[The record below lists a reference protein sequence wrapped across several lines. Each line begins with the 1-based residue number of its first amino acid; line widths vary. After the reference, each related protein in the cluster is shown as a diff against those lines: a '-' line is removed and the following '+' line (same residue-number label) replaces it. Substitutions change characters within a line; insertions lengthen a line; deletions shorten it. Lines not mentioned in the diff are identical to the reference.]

1 MAARPNTT
9 PYGQE
14 IEDNRLQR
22 IWRELTE
29 SSDFAARRAELRDWN
44 ASQPNK
50 KRGIAITP
58 VKFGISFTTTHLNQ
72 AGALVLLYQDG
83 TVQINHGGTE
93 MGQGVYS
100 NIALIAAREL
110 GLTTD
115 RVRVM
120 ATRTDKVPNTSAT
133 AASCGTDLNGAAV
146 KNACDTLRAR
156 LLPFAEEMLGEKSG
170 ESVAADKIVFNDN
183 MVLNVDDPASGFP
196 FAELLQRAYFARTSL
211 SATGFY
217 RTPEIHYDQKTG
229 RGKPFHYFAVGAA
242 VSEVEVDGFTGMMHI
257 RRVDI
262 LHDVGDAV
270 NRGIA
275 RGQVEGGFVQGAGWL
290 TMEELVW
297 DSEGRLRTHSPD
309 TYKIPAIGD
318 TPDIFNV
325 AFLTEATQSNVV
337 HGSKAVGRT
346 ATHAGD
352 LSARSAS
359 RCHRGL
365 RVAGRSNSPR
375 LTCDLR
381 GGFQRPYGAHER
393 CKKIMRNVQHKL
405 SVARGEKAAEL
416 IFKNAQLV
424 NVLSGEI
431 YLTNVA
437 VDDGRVVGL
446 GEYDGRETIDL
457 EGAFLAPSLIDGHFH
472 VESTMLTIPE
482 FVRAAV
488 PHGTGAMV
496 IDPHE
501 YANVLG
507 LDGIRYVL
515 ESSKNLPVDFFIM
528 LPSCVPATHLE
539 TAGARFTADDLAL
552 MIADDRIAGVA
563 ELMNY
568 PGVFLGME
576 SELAKIRAGKGK
588 AIDGHAPG
596 LRGKNLNA
604 YALAG
609 VRSDHE
615 STEFEE
621 AQEKLRLGLHL
632 LVREGSTERNLEH
645 IISLVT
651 PQNSANCSF
660 ATDDKLAGDLVHE
673 GHLDHSIRR
682 AIELGIAPM
691 TAIQMGSINT
701 ARHYRLRNHGAI
713 APRFWADFLVL
724 DDLEKFQGSPRLQE
738 RKTRGGKRTLSR
750 GKTSADN
757 QATEHDEPSL
767 FCA

>member
-1 MAARPNTT
+1 
-9 PYGQE
+9 
-14 IEDNRLQR
+14 
-22 IWRELTE
+22 
-29 SSDFAARRAELRDWN
+29 
-44 ASQPNK
+44 
-50 KRGIAITP
+50 
-58 VKFGISFTTTHLNQ
+58 
-72 AGALVLLYQDG
+72 
-83 TVQINHGGTE
+83 
-93 MGQGVYS
+93 
-100 NIALIAAREL
+100 
-110 GLTTD
+110 
-115 RVRVM
+115 
-120 ATRTDKVPNTSAT
+120 
-133 AASCGTDLNGAAV
+133 
-146 KNACDTLRAR
+146 
-156 LLPFAEEMLGEKSG
+156 
-170 ESVAADKIVFNDN
+170 
-183 MVLNVDDPASGFP
+183 
-196 FAELLQRAYFARTSL
+196 
-211 SATGFY
+211 
-217 RTPEIHYDQKTG
+217 
-229 RGKPFHYFAVGAA
+229 
-242 VSEVEVDGFTGMMHI
+242 
-257 RRVDI
+257 
-262 LHDVGDAV
+262 
-270 NRGIA
+270 
-275 RGQVEGGFVQGAGWL
+275 
-290 TMEELVW
+290 
-297 DSEGRLRTHSPD
+297 
-309 TYKIPAIGD
+309 
-318 TPDIFNV
+318 
-325 AFLTEATQSNVV
+325 
-337 HGSKAVGRT
+337 
-346 ATHAGD
+346 
-352 LSARSAS
+352 
-359 RCHRGL
+359 
-365 RVAGRSNSPR
+365 
-375 LTCDLR
+375 
-381 GGFQRPYGAHER
+381 
-393 CKKIMRNVQHKL
+393 MRNVPHKL
-405 SVARGEKAAEL
+405 SVARGEKPAE
-416 IFKNAQLV
+416 IVFKNAQVV
-424 NVLSGEI
+424 NVLSAEI

-446 GEYDGRETIDL
+446 GEYEGRETIDL
-457 EGAFLAPSLIDGHFH
+457 DGAYLAPSLIDGHFH

-515 ESSKNLPVDFFIM
+515 ESSKNLPIDFFIM

-615 STEFEE
+615 STGLEE
-621 AQEKLRLGLHL
+621 AREKLRLGLHL

-645 IISLVT
+645 IIALVT

-682 AIELGIAPM
+682 AIELGVPPI

-724 DDLEKFQGSPRLQE
+724 DDLEKFQVQRVYKKGRLVAENGRYLGEKPAHIPQPRSTMNLRYHAPDDFAVQANGAQRIKVIEIVPNQIITGQALEAPKVSDGQIISDTARDILKLVVVERHQATGNVGVGFVRGFALQRGALASTVAHDAHNVVAVGTNDADITTAIRALE
-738 RKTRGGKRTLSR
+738 EMRGGQVAVADGKIEATLALPIAGLVSDQPLEIVMEKIAALNAAAKSL
-750 GKTSADN
+750 GCALSAPFMSLSFLSLSPIPALKLTDQGLVDAVN
-757 QATEHDEPSL
+757 MKLTSL
-767 FCA
+767 FEDEG